1 MKNIAHIQTILYIN
15 IQPKQIV
22 LIFILLVQD
31 TAIIHIFTK
40 VCTIEKGCEIK
51 HVLEIK
57 IITEKWDSKTPSVG
71 TILPYLETTA

>member
-22 LIFILLVQD
+22 LTFILLVQD
-31 TAIIHIFTK
+31 KSFHK
-40 VCTIEKGCEIK
+40 L

-57 IITEKWDSKTPSVG
+57 FVTENWDSKMPSVG
-71 TILPYLETTA
+71 TILAYLETTA